1 MSEQDSNS
9 DCAVTGFEF
18 IVSVGM
24 NGRDKEDAIKNL
36 KEIMPECPYYI
47 TTIAPDQYIQARM
60 DEAGKKQG
68 ENTDNGQL
76 YEFYK
81 GQFLAFREILKPE
94 IYGKD
99 AKIDKE
105 DEKKKEAEK
114 EWMKK

>member
-1 MSEQDSNS
+1 MSEQDSNG

-24 NGRDKEDAIKNL
+24 NGKDKEDALKNL
-36 KEIMPECPYYI
+36 NKIMPECPYYV
-47 TTIAPDQYIQARM
+47 TGIAPDQYIQARM
-60 DEAGKKQG
+60 DEASKKQG

-94 IYGKD
+94 IYGKGV
-99 AKIDKE
+99 KLTKE
-105 DEKKKEAEK
+105 QEAEK
-114 EWMKK
+114 E